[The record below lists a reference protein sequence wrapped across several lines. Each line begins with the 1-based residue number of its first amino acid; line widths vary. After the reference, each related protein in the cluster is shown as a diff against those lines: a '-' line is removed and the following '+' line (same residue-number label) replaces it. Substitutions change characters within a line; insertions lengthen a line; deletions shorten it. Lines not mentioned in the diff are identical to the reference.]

1 MGHTLSAALYLVAL
15 INPISKVFLLSM
27 LADKEETAAIREAS
41 IRASVVALAL
51 LLILAAVG
59 NSIFTLVFHVELHSL
74 RVAGGIV
81 LFAIGYQAL
90 TRGVFFE
97 TTDADKLAEI
107 SLVPLASPMIAGP
120 ATITA
125 AISFPPAHGLGPTA
139 LAILIAVIVN
149 LVIMLFSRH
158 IGAVLMRF
166 NLMGALIRITGLIVA
181 TIAAE
186 MVLSG
191 LGEWYASLASA
202 A

>member
-1 MGHTLSAALYLVAL
+1 LGTKLS
-15 INPISKVFLLSM
+15 
-27 LADKEETAAIREAS
+27 REA
-41 IRASVVALAL
+41 
-51 LLILAAVG
+51 
-59 NSIFTLVFHVELHSL
+59 
-74 RVAGGIV
+74 
-81 LFAIGYQAL
+81 
-90 TRGVFFE
+90 VFFE
-97 TTDADKLAEI
+97 TTHADKLAEI

-125 AISFPPAHGLGPTA
+125 AISFPPAYGLGPTA
-139 LAILIAVIVN
+139 LAILIAVIIN